1 MFQEFTVT
9 AMTGHVCVLPEL
21 PQVTLGVVCHPFER
35 YAVYHAIIMFVER
48 ATNLWLEMLRHHQ
61 EEFRPYCLGVEGTLI
76 SSATRRKKMI

>member
-21 PQVTLGVVCHPFER
+21 PQVTLGVVRHPFER
-35 YAVYHAIIMFVER
+35 CAVHHAIIMFVDR

-76 SSATRRKKMI
+76 SSATRRKK